1 MEPLLRI
8 ERPAGVVLIVDDSA
22 YARSRLRKFL
32 LARGYENVGEASDGD
47 EALDWFA
54 RHHPTLVLMDQ
65 VMRGRAGIET
75 ARQMIARDPKV
86 SIVMLTV
93 VTDKAVHEQAL
104 SVGVK
109 KVLPKAD
116 YEGLAVALAEIERG

>member
-1 MEPLLRI
+1 MPTLLGP
-8 ERPAGVVLIVDDSA
+8 ERPSGAVLIVDDSA

-32 LARGYENVGEASDGD
+32 LARGYEDIGEAADGD
-47 EALDWFA
+47 VALEWFA
-54 RHHPTLVLMDQ
+54 RHHPALVLMDQ

-75 ARQMIARDPKV
+75 ARQMIAGDPKV

-104 SVGVK
+104 SAGVR
-109 KVLPKAD
+109 KVL
-116 YEGLAVALAEIERG
+116 